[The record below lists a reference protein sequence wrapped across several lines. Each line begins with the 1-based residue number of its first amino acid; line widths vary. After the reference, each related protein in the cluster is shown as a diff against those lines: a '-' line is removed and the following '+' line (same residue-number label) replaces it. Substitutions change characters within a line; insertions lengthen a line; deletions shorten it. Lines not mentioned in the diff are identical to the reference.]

1 MQKISFLH
9 GMSSNVEREIDLMYW
24 LLKKTSN
31 KTSLL
36 CIEI

>member
-9 GMSSNVEREIDLMYW
+9 GMNLSVEREIDLMYW
-24 LLKKTSN
+24 LLKKISN
-31 KTSLL
+31 KTFLI